1 MDARRQFGD
10 AGEGLAAA
18 FLKGKGFRILERQV
32 RTPPFGEIDLVCE
45 DGDELV
51 FAEVKTRQ
59 SDEFGYPEESVTR
72 AKFRHM
78 RSSAEAF
85 LSARGWE
92 DRFWRIDVIAIRI
105 FLGRDPEIVHL
116 KAVDTAFGG

>member
-1 MDARRQFGD
+1 MDSRKQFGD
-10 AGEGLAAA
+10 AGESLAAA
-18 FLKGKGFRILERQV
+18 FLEEKGFRILERQV

-59 SDEFGYPEESVTR
+59 SDEFGYPEESVTP

-78 RSSAEAF
+78 RASAQAF
-85 LSARGWE
+85 LATRGWE

-105 FLGRDPEIVHL
+105 FFGKDPEIVHL
-116 KAVDTAFGG
+116 KSVDTPFGG